1 MVEGARLE
9 SVYTSNRIVGSNPT
23 LSAIFKISPLSTSQ
37 QKSNIVEIWNEQ
49 NHWPKRNMKRVM
61 RKHSLTLLKF
71 WWLFFLSPRLFF
83 QYFNMRYDKNGLPV
97 KEYYMEELKK
107 SSEEKMKALKY
118 QKYYTGGAIVL
129 MFLVLIGMYLI
140 LK

>member
-1 MVEGARLE
+1 
-9 SVYTSNRIVGSNPT
+9 
-23 LSAIFKISPLSTSQ
+23 
-37 QKSNIVEIWNEQ
+37 
-49 NHWPKRNMKRVM
+49 MKRVM
-61 RKHSLTLLKF
+61 RKHSLTLHKF
-71 WWLFFLSPRLFF
+71 QWPFFLLPHFFF

-97 KEYYMEELKK
+97 KEYYTEELKK
-107 SSEEKMKALKY
+107 SPEEKMKALKY